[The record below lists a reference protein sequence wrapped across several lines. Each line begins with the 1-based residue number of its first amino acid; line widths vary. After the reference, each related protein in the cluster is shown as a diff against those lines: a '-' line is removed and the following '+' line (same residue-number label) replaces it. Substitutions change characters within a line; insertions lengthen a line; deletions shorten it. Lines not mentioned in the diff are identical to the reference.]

1 MTPAEPPLAAPPL
14 GVGIVGAGPVV
25 QAIHLP
31 TLARLGSDLVVRRVM
46 DIDPAVAA
54 EVAARAGAQPCTSL
68 EELLV
73 DDSVDVVAVCSPHG
87 FHAEQ
92 AIAAMEAGKRAV
104 LCEKPLATDAE
115 QAAAIAEASRRTG
128 VPVIVGAMHTF
139 EPGWL
144 KLQRI
149 WEDLPERIHTV
160 RSRISLPPNPHFED
174 LATEVE
180 GRIPMT
186 PGTETGPE
194 ADAARVAGGV
204 LGLAIHDLPLIRAL
218 LPDQTSLQVLHA
230 EPRAP
235 FGYAI
240 SADVD
245 GRLLQLEGG
254 IHSHWRAQWT
264 LEAIAEDAV
273 LHIDFTPSY
282 VHAGSA
288 VVTLT
293 GADGESR
300 TFGPYGYNGY
310 EGEWRT
316 LVAAVR
322 GAGSAAPAPAAAP
335 GPVAPAPEMSTLEA
349 DLAFALEL
357 ADRASRCILETSEVP
372 A

>member
-1 MTPAEPPLAAPPL
+1 MTHEGPLL

-31 TLARLGSDLVVRRVM
+31 TLARLEKHLRVRRVM
-46 DIDPAVAA
+46 DVDPEVAA
-54 EVAARAGAQPCTSL
+54 EVASRAGALPCTGL
-68 EELLV
+68 EELLE
-73 DDSVDVVAVCSPHG
+73 DEAVDVVAVCSPHG

-104 LCEKPLATDAE
+104 LCEKPLATDAAG
-115 QAAAIAEASRRTG
+115 AAAIAEVSRRTG
-128 VPVIVGAMHTF
+128 VPVVVGAMHIF

-144 KLQRI
+144 EAQWI
-149 WEDLPERIHTV
+149 WQNFPSRVHTV

-180 GRIPMT
+180 GRRPMQ
-186 PGTETGPE
+186 PGTESGAE

-204 LGLAIHDLPLIRAL
+204 LGLAIHDLPLVRTL
-218 LPDQTSLQVLHA
+218 LPGLSELQVLHA

-245 GRLLQLEGG
+245 GRLLQLDGG

-264 LEAIAEDAV
+264 LEALAEDAA

-293 GADGESR
+293 GADGASR
-300 TFGPYGYNGY
+300 TFGPYSANGY
-310 EGEWRT
+310 EGEWRA
-316 LVAAVR
+316 LVAAVHGNDR
-322 GAGSAAPAPAAAP
+322 SERASGAP
-335 GPVAPAPEMSTLEA
+335 GPVAPLPEMGELEA
-349 DLAFALEL
+349 DLDFAVDL
-357 ADRASRCILETSEVP
+357 ADRASRHILETSEVP

>member
-1 MTPAEPPLAAPPL
+1 M
-14 GVGIVGAGPVV
+14 
-25 QAIHLP
+25 
-31 TLARLGSDLVVRRVM
+31 
-46 DIDPAVAA
+46 
-54 EVAARAGAQPCTSL
+54 
-68 EELLV
+68 
-73 DDSVDVVAVCSPHG
+73 
-87 FHAEQ
+87 
-92 AIAAMEAGKRAV
+92 
-104 LCEKPLATDAE
+104 
-115 QAAAIAEASRRTG
+115 
-128 VPVIVGAMHTF
+128 
-139 EPGWL
+139 
-144 KLQRI
+144 
-149 WEDLPERIHTV
+149 PERSHPV
-160 RSRISLPPNPHFED
+160 RSSISLPPNPHFED